1 MNVFI
6 SESAVFENMRE
17 IKCRIVNT
25 PAAFYIDTFIFNE
38 TSLSFA
44 HFYGATYGGFDQ
56 RFGVKVSLVHFS
68 RNTEAAI

>member
-25 PAAFYIDTFIFNE
+25 PAAFYSDTFIFNE
-38 TSLSFA
+38 RRRSVA
-44 HFYGATYGGFDQ
+44 HFYAATYDEFDQ
-56 RFGVKVSLVHFS
+56 GFGVKV
-68 RNTEAAI
+68 

>member
-38 TSLSFA
+38 TSLS
-44 HFYGATYGGFDQ
+44 YGATYGGFDQ
-56 RFGVKVSLVHFS
+56 RFGGKVSLVHFS

>member
-25 PAAFYIDTFIFNE
+25 PAAFYIDAFIFNE
-38 TSLSFA
+38 RSRSVA

-56 RFGVKVSLVHFS
+56 GFGVK
-68 RNTEAAI
+68 A